1 MKDYI
6 TANYEVHNSMYKVRA
21 LDFQFFLRR
30 LGLDRFFQGFN
41 YFKWLEYP
49 LTYNNLDLR
58 KGNRY
63 LDIGS
68 GKSIFP
74 LFVLAKNKCSVHI
87 IDDQSIIKDSINYY
101 EDTINNMRLRD
112 KVKSKFIIHG
122 SWQNEKY
129 DLPDNY
135 FDRISCI
142 SVLEHIKANGDSA
155 VIREISRL
163 LKKRGIAVVTFP
175 FNNGDYIEEDIPE
188 QVGYFQRK
196 YNISAIR
203 KRIIDVTNLTTKKV
217 IYFGER
223 YVRFGR
229 LYSQHKFKKIN
240 WLIPVLAPL
249 LWRICHCY
257 QGPYHDFHEI
267 EIDKNGVGVACIVLE
282 KQ

>member
-1 MKDYI
+1 M
-6 TANYEVHNSMYKVRA
+6 
-21 LDFQFFLRR
+21 
-30 LGLDRFFQGFN
+30 
-41 YFKWLEYP
+41 
-49 LTYNNLDLR
+49 
-58 KGNRY
+58 
-63 LDIGS
+63 
-68 GKSIFP
+68 
-74 LFVLAKNKCSVHI
+74 
-87 IDDQSIIKDSINYY
+87 
-101 EDTINNMRLRD
+101 
-112 KVKSKFIIHG
+112 
-122 SWQNEKY
+122 
-129 DLPDNY
+129 
-135 FDRISCI
+135 
-142 SVLEHIKANGDSA
+142 EHIKANGDSA
-155 VIREISRL
+155 VMREIARL

-175 FNNGDYIEEDIPE
+175 FNNGDYIEENIAE

>member
-1 MKDYI
+1 MKDYPTVNHEENNRMHKI
-6 TANYEVHNSMYKVRA
+6 CA
-21 LDFQFFLRR
+21 LDFQLFLRR
-30 LGLDRFFQGFN
+30 LGLDRFFQGFY

-49 LTYNNLDLR
+49 LAYNNLEFES
-58 KGNRY
+58 GNKY

-74 LFVLAKNKCSVHI
+74 LFVLAKNECSVRI
-87 IDDQSIIKDSINYY
+87 IDDQSIIKDSRNYY
-101 EDTINNMRLRD
+101 KDTINKMQLND
-112 KVKSKFIIHG
+112 QTKSQFIIHE
-122 SWQNEKY
+122 SWQNGKY
-129 DLPDNY
+129 DFPDNY

-155 VIREISRL
+155 VMREIARL

-175 FNNGDYIEEDIPE
+175 FNNGDYIEENIAE